1 MTAFASGALLAD
13 VLLHNLPEIFKEEGN
28 GEEIDPHSIPFFQ
41 KKEIY
46 ICIGV
51 IALFA
56 IEKIIVL
63 LTGKSDSNIKPK
75 NQDLNNTKKKS
86 KTHRCDKDKYEESSE
101 NDHAHENDSHGH
113 SHAHTEGGNL
123 QNIIISFLGDFVH
136 NVTDGLALG
145 AAFGTS
151 KNTKNYFFI
160 LKRSKIRNY
169 INYFNIFP

>member
-13 VLLHNLPEIFKEEGN
+13 VLLHNLPEILKEEGD
-28 GEEIDPHSIPFFQ
+28 GQEIDPHSIPFFE

-63 LTGKSDSNIKPK
+63 LTRKSDNKRKPK
-75 NQDLNNTKKKS
+75 NENPNTTNKKS
-86 KTHRCDKDKYEESSE
+86 KTDSCDIDLNKEHSE
-101 NDHAHENDSHGH
+101 NDHVHELDSHGH
-113 SHAHTEGGNL
+113 SHAHIEGGNL

-151 KNTKNYFFI
+151 KNMKNYFF
-160 LKRSKIRNY
+160 
-169 INYFNIFP
+169 